1 MSATDLRK
9 ELKELRK
16 KAMPTPVSR
25 MKKTDVVREI
35 ERLKGLHHVEETK
48 VKEVMEKAEVPKK
61 IAKKVSAVQE
71 KEHSKQEEVVKKTKS
86 VKAMAEAPK
95 EGSAK
100 SATTEKPKA
109 KKAPKEAP
117 KEEKPKAKKAEAEK
131 PTKGSEEMRERMAR
145 LRAMRKKKD
154 E

>member
-25 MKKTDVVREI
+25 MKKTDVAREI
-35 ERLKGLHHVEETK
+35 ERLKGLHHVEEKK
-48 VKEVMEKAEVPKK
+48 VEAVMEKAEVPKK
-61 IAKKVSAVQE
+61 VAKKVSAVQE
-71 KEHSKQEEVVKKTKS
+71 KEHSKQEEVVKKTKG
-86 VKAMAEAPK
+86 VKAMA
-95 EGSAK
+95 
-100 SATTEKPKA
+100 
-109 KKAPKEAP
+109 EAP
-117 KEEKPKAKKAEAEK
+117 KEEKPKAKKESKPKAEEKPKAKKAPKEEAEK